1 MKALF
6 SQADVALYLYIF
18 ILLYL
23 NNRDRTTTA
32 QTNNNYFL
40 QGYAI
45 MSSETL
51 LFWAL
56 PMLGILMVL
65 AGLSLWLLFQ
75 LRSSAITT
83 STALIEQ
90 ANYSSEI
97 RSALSKAMIHAQ
109 RTTALI
115 ESTAKE
121 QTSHAQSASE
131 EVKYAMSM
139 LNDALVELH
148 RQLPVEIQS
157 QLEQQ
162 LQKQSETQQNR
173 LHTELSISIGE
184 RLEEHIANELQI
196 QLQTTLEKQFRASFY
211 ALELALPK
219 LLREDFTNL
228 FGTELDLIQKQ
239 INETLE
245 SLSNAVQGRANYDD
259 KRELE
264 EYADYEEEPASS
276 SEQNPEEYHFL
287 IQALGRVSQ
296 MLEEMKHR
304 QIETDERHRVLEEA
318 VGELKNYFSAF
329 DSLTQEITDIP
340 RLTEQSLRKPIQ
352 ELQALVKN
360 QADTLNVSIPEI
372 VTNQT
377 AKVTRRLA
385 SAHSAQT
392 DITKLAGAFTTLA
405 ERKEKKDTLQS
416 TMTEMLGAIEQ
427 IKKDISSEGEHPET
441 DADKS
446 HDNMRLAED
455 LQRLQRRL
463 LKFEEEVDTMQQSQS
478 SVQQR
483 DMSMLESI
491 RADAFSVAEEMSKQD
506 THKPRLLIVDDSVTN
521 LSILKTILHHEV
533 FDLTLVTSG
542 NAALDAVADHS
553 PDIVLLDIVLP
564 DIDGYEVC
572 KEIKSLE
579 ETQDIPVI
587 FMSGLNDTQAI
598 VKGFEAGGADYVI
611 KPFQKA
617 EIIARLKFHYELYN
631 IRRQQHKY
639 IAQVQHEREKSDQ
652 LLRSI
657 LPEAIADRLKKG
669 EGIIA
674 DGLPN
679 VSVLFADIVGFTKLS
694 ASVGP
699 KELVEML
706 NVVFSA
712 FDTLTEQH
720 GLEKIKTIGDAYMV
734 AGGLLNSRKD
744 HTAAMA
750 ELGLQM
756 AQEIER
762 CSEFLGV
769 DLKIRV
775 GLHCGEATAG
785 VIGQNK
791 FAYDLWGDTVNTAS
805 RMESHGEAGRV
816 HCSSAVYEALK
827 DSKDSFAF
835 EERGEMEIKGKGMM
849 RTYFI
854 EQVRSKEV

>member
-1 MKALF
+1 
-6 SQADVALYLYIF
+6 
-18 ILLYL
+18 
-23 NNRDRTTTA
+23 
-32 QTNNNYFL
+32 
-40 QGYAI
+40 
-45 MSSETL
+45 MSSDTL
-51 LFWAL
+51 VFWML
-56 PMLGILMVL
+56 PMLGLLMVL

-75 LRSSAITT
+75 LRTSAT
-83 STALIEQ
+83 STATALIEQ
-90 ANYSSEI
+90 ANYSGEI
-97 RSALSKAMIHAQ
+97 RSSLSKVMAHSQ
-109 RTTALI
+109 RMTTLI
-115 ESTAKE
+115 EASAKE
-121 QTSHAQSASE
+121 NTSRAQGVSE
-131 EVKYAMSM
+131 EVRLSLSM
-139 LNDALVELH
+139 LNEALAELH
-148 RQLPVEIQS
+148 RQLPSELGSHVAT

-162 LQKQSETQQNR
+162 LTNQQNR
-173 LHTELSISIGE
+173 LQGELSESLGT
-184 RLEEHIANELQI
+184 RLEEHFTNELQI
-196 QLQTTLEKQFRASFY
+196 QLQTSLEKQFRSSFE
-211 ALELALPK
+211 ALELSLPK

-228 FGTELDLIQKQ
+228 FGTELDLIQTQ
-239 INETLE
+239 INEALE
-245 SLSNAVQGRANYDD
+245 AVSNASQAFLNEKNENNEEDEYGEYEVQTSGAAQNS
-259 KRELE
+259 E
-264 EYADYEEEPASS
+264 EYT
-276 SEQNPEEYHFL
+276 FL

-296 MLEEMKHR
+296 MLEEMRHHQTESDFR
-304 QIETDERHRVLEEA
+304 QEALETTVN
-318 VGELKNYFSAF
+318 ELKNYFSAF
-329 DSLTQEITDIP
+329 DSLSQEITDIP

-352 ELQALVKN
+352 ELQALVKS
-360 QADTLNVSIPEI
+360 QSDTLQESLPEI
-372 VTNQT
+372 VTTQT
-377 AKVTRRLA
+377 AKVTRRLSA
-385 SAHSAQT
+385 AHSTKT
-392 DITKLAGAFTTLA
+392 DMAKLEGVFTSLA
-405 ERKEKKDTLQS
+405 ERRQKKETLQS
-416 TMTEMLGAIEQ
+416 TMTEMLGAIEK
-427 IKKDISSEGEHPET
+427 ITKDISSEGEQKEST
-441 DADKS
+441 DKS
-446 HDNMRLAED
+446 QDSMRLAED
-455 LQRLQRRL
+455 LQRLQKRL
-463 LKFEEEVDTMQQSQS
+463 LAFEEEVDTMQQNQS

-491 RADAFSVAEEMSKQD
+491 RADAFSVAEEMTKHD
-506 THKPRLLIVDDSVTN
+506 DHKPRLLIVDDSITN
-521 LSILKTILHHEV
+521 LSILKTILHHEI
-533 FDLTLVTSG
+533 FELTLVKSG
-542 NAALDAVADHS
+542 NAALDAVADHA

-579 ETQDIPVI
+579 ETAEIPVI

-694 ASVGP
+694 ARVGP

-734 AGGLLNSRKD
+734 AGGLLNSRAD
-744 HTAAMA
+744 HIAAMA

-756 AQEIER
+756 TQEIER
-762 CSEFLGV
+762 CSEFLGA
-769 DLKIRV
+769 DLKIRI

-791 FAYDLWGDTVNTAS
+791 FAYDIWGDTVNTAS

-816 HCSSAVYEALK
+816 HCSAAVYEALK

-854 EQVRSKEV
+854 EQVRHAE

>member
-1 MKALF
+1 
-6 SQADVALYLYIF
+6 
-18 ILLYL
+18 
-23 NNRDRTTTA
+23 
-32 QTNNNYFL
+32 
-40 QGYAI
+40 
-45 MSSETL
+45 MSSDTL
-51 LFWAL
+51 VFWML
-56 PMLGILMVL
+56 PMLGLLMVL

-75 LRSSAITT
+75 LRTSSTNT

-90 ANYSSEI
+90 ANYSGEM
-97 RSALSKAMIHAQ
+97 RSSLSKVMLHSQ
-109 RTTALI
+109 RVSTLI
-115 ESTAKE
+115 ETSSKE
-121 QTSHAQSASE
+121 SSSQMQRLSE
-131 EVKYAMSM
+131 EVRLSLGM
-139 LNDALVELH
+139 LNEALAELH
-148 RQLPVEIQS
+148 RQLPIELGTYVS
-157 QLEQQ
+157 TQLEQQ
-162 LQKQSETQQNR
+162 FERQLTTQQNR
-173 LHTELSISIGE
+173 LQGVLSESLGTG
-184 RLEEHIANELQI
+184 LEEHFTNELQI
-196 QLQTTLEKQFRASFY
+196 QLQTSLENQFRRSFD
-211 ALELALPK
+211 ALELSLPK

-228 FGTELDLIQKQ
+228 FGTELDLIQTQ
-239 INETLE
+239 INDALE
-245 SLSNAVQGRANYDD
+245 AVSNASQALLNERNENNGFG
-259 KRELE
+259 
-264 EYADYEEEPASS
+264 EYEAPIAGAA
-276 SEQNPEEYHFL
+276 QNPEEYTFL

-296 MLEEMKHR
+296 MLEEM
-304 QIETDERHRVLEEA
+304 RHQQTESDSRHEA
-318 VGELKNYFSAF
+318 LAASVNELKNYFSAF

-352 ELQALVKN
+352 ELQSLVKN
-360 QADTLNVSIPEI
+360 QSDALHETLPEI
-372 VTNQT
+372 VTT
-377 AKVTRRLA
+377 EKAKVTRRLA
-385 SAHSAQT
+385 AAHSTKT
-392 DITKLAGAFTTLA
+392 DMTKLEGAFISLA
-405 ERKEKKDTLQS
+405 ERRQKKETLQS
-416 TMTEMLGAIEQ
+416 TMTEMLGAIEK
-427 IKKDISSEGEHPET
+427 ITKDISGESEQK
-441 DADKS
+441 ADS
-446 HDNMRLAED
+446 GQSQDSMRLAED

-463 LKFEEEVDTMQQSQS
+463 LAFEEEVDTMQQNQS

-491 RADAFSVAEEMSKQD
+491 RADAFSVAEEMSKHD
-506 THKPRLLIVDDSVTN
+506 DYKPRLLIVDDSITN
-521 LSILKTILHHEV
+521 LSILKTILHHEI
-533 FDLTLVTSG
+533 FELTLVKSG
-542 NAALDAVADHS
+542 NAALDAVADHA

-579 ETQDIPVI
+579 ETQEIPVI

-657 LPEAIADRLKKG
+657 LPEAIAERLKKG

-694 ASVGP
+694 ARVGP

-712 FDTLTEQH
+712 FDTLTEQQ

-734 AGGLLNSRKD
+734 AGGLLNSRTD
-744 HTAAMA
+744 HIAAMA
-750 ELGLQM
+750 ELGIQM
-756 AQEIER
+756 TQEIER
-762 CSEFLGV
+762 CSDFLGA
-769 DLKIRV
+769 DLKIRI

-791 FAYDLWGDTVNTAS
+791 FAYDIWGDTVNTAS

-816 HCSSAVYEALK
+816 HCSAAVYEALK

-835 EERGEMEIKGKGMM
+835 EERGEMEIKGKGTM

-854 EQVRSKEV
+854 EQVRRAESE

>member
-1 MKALF
+1 MNALF
-6 SQADVALYLYIF
+6 SEAFVTLYLYI
-18 ILLYL
+18 LCSTKYE
-23 NNRDRTTTA
+23 
-32 QTNNNYFL
+32 QTLHKRISLIFSR
-40 QGYAI
+40 I
-45 MSSETL
+45 RFMSSDTL
-51 LFWAL
+51 VFWML
-56 PMLGILMVL
+56 PMLGLLMVL

-75 LRSSAITT
+75 LRTSAT
-83 STALIEQ
+83 STATALIEQ
-90 ANYSSEI
+90 ANYSGEI
-97 RSALSKAMIHAQ
+97 RSSLSKVMAHSQ
-109 RTTALI
+109 RMTTLI
-115 ESTAKE
+115 EASAKE
-121 QTSHAQSASE
+121 NTSRAQGLSE
-131 EVKYAMSM
+131 EVRLSLSM
-139 LNDALVELH
+139 LNEALVELH
-148 RQLPVEIQS
+148 RQLPIELGSYVS
-157 QLEQQ
+157 TQLEQQ
-162 LQKQSETQQNR
+162 LTTQQNR
-173 LHTELSISIGE
+173 LQGELSESLGT
-184 RLEEHIANELQI
+184 RLEEHFTNELQI
-196 QLQTTLEKQFRASFY
+196 QLQASLEKQFRSSFD
-211 ALELALPK
+211 ALELSLPK
-219 LLREDFTNL
+219 FLREDFTNL
-228 FGTELDLIQKQ
+228 FGTELDLIQTQ
-239 INETLE
+239 INEALE
-245 SLSNAVQGRANYDD
+245 AVSNASQALLNEKNENNGFGEFEVQTAGSA
-259 KRELE
+259 
-264 EYADYEEEPASS
+264 
-276 SEQNPEEYHFL
+276 QNPEEYTFL

-296 MLEEMKHR
+296 MLEEMRHYQTESDSR
-304 QIETDERHRVLEEA
+304 QEALEKS
-318 VGELKNYFSAF
+318 VNELKNYFSAF

-352 ELQALVKN
+352 ELQALVKS
-360 QADTLNVSIPEI
+360 QSDALQETLPEI
-372 VTNQT
+372 LTTQT

-385 SAHSAQT
+385 AAHSTKT
-392 DITKLAGAFTTLA
+392 DMAKLEGAFSSLA
-405 ERKEKKDTLQS
+405 DRKQKKETLQS
-416 TMTEMLGAIEQ
+416 TMTEMLGAIEK
-427 IKKDISSEGEHPET
+427 ITKDISNEGEQKENT
-441 DADKS
+441 DKS
-446 HDNMRLAED
+446 QESMRLAED
-455 LQRLQRRL
+455 LQRLQKRL
-463 LKFEEEVDTMQQSQS
+463 MAFEEEVDTMQQNQS

-491 RADAFSVAEEMSKQD
+491 RADAFSVAEEMTKHD
-506 THKPRLLIVDDSVTN
+506 DHKPRLLIVDDSITN
-521 LSILKTILHHEV
+521 LSILKTILHHEI
-533 FDLTLVTSG
+533 FELTLVKSG
-542 NAALDAVADHS
+542 NAALDAVADHA

-579 ETQDIPVI
+579 ETQEIPVI

-694 ASVGP
+694 ARVGP

-734 AGGLLNSRKD
+734 AGGLLDSRTD
-744 HTAAMA
+744 HIAAMA

-756 AQEIER
+756 TQEIER
-762 CSEFLGV
+762 CSEFLGA
-769 DLKIRV
+769 DLKIRI

-791 FAYDLWGDTVNTAS
+791 FAYDIWGDTVNTAS

-816 HCSSAVYEALK
+816 HCSATVYEALK

-854 EQVRSKEV
+854 EQVRHAE